1 MDNEKTKE
9 ASRELDDCFEEL
21 PFQENNRVVALV
33 GSLCA
38 EHERVAF
45 FAGLQ
50 LGAQWM
56 LELAGN
62 EE

>member
-45 FAGLQ
+45 FCRTPIGSTVDA
-50 LGAQWM
+50 
-56 LELAGN
+56 
-62 EE
+62 